1 MYETMEHIFRL
12 VIRYGIMALEMISV
26 VIIFIS
32 AVKALTGLLK
42 RSGNSRLELA
52 EGVATALSFLL
63 GGEALKT
70 IIAPDWNDI
79 GMTGVILLMRAA
91 MSVLIHWETKTEMQE
106 QEKLA
111 SGKHEGV

>member
-1 MYETMEHIFRL
+1 MYEVLEHVFWL
-12 VIRYGIMALEMISV
+12 VVRYGIMVLEMVS
-26 VIIFIS
+26 VIIILVS
-32 AVKALTGLLK
+32 AARALASLLK
-42 RSGNSRLELA
+42 HSGNSRLELA

-79 GMTGVILLMRAA
+79 GMTGVILLLRAA
-91 MSVLIHWETKTEMQE
+91 MSVLIHWETKVEMQE

-111 SGKHEGV
+111 SEKHGGA